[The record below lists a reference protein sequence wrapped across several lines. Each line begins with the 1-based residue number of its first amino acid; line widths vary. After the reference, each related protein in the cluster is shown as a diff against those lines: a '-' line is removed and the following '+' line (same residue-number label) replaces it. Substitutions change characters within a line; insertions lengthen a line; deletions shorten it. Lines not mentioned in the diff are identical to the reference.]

1 MAWPENVCAENTFD
15 FFTGKNDAFVPT
27 ANKPDF

>member
-1 MAWPENVCAENTFD
+1 VCSENRFE
-15 FFTGKNDAFVPT
+15 FFAGKNEAFVPT